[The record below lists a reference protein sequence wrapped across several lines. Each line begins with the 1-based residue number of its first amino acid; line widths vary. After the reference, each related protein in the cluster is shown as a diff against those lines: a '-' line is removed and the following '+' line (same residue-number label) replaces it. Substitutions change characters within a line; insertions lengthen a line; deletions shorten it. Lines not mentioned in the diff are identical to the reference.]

1 MRFGPKAC
9 RQRTRIG
16 WSSVLA
22 VADRMLVESHPLLR
36 KRRYQATA
44 EAMLWVYD
52 VRYTSHRRV
61 NSSQVIDCS
70 IVRDE
75 LGQSLCGVDVPQRRR
90 GVYRAGYDG
99 FGPHR
104 IPREGSDGR

>member
-1 MRFGPKAC
+1 M
-9 RQRTRIG
+9 
-16 WSSVLA
+16 LA
-22 VADRMLVESHPLLR
+22 KNHPLQR

-52 VRYTSHRRV
+52 VSYIPYGRV
-61 NSSQVIDCS
+61 DSSQVIDCS
-70 IVRDE
+70 IMRDE
-75 LGQSLCGVDVPQRRR
+75 LGQSLCGVDVPQRGS
-90 GVYRAGYDG
+90 GVYRAGHDG